1 MESCKTLVSF
11 ATKYYQERCHPRY
24 INSFSK
30 IQMRNL
36 ASFLLPSILGLVAGI
51 GHGIT
56 SHNQDLPFSLADQ
69 VVESVSS
76 QHFSN

>member
-1 MESCKTLVSF
+1 
-11 ATKYYQERCHPRY
+11 
-24 INSFSK
+24 
-30 IQMRNL
+30 MRNL

-69 VVESVSS
+69 VLESVAG
-76 QHFSN
+76 QQFSN